1 MWDQPAAVAATI
13 LCMRG
18 EIHMPLEGRRA
29 LVTGASSGIGRAT
42 ALRLGEEGARVAVNY
57 PSEEERADAEAVAAR
72 IDPAGAR
79 AYTVRA
85 DVGVEADVVR
95 MVEECHERFGGL
107 DLLVN
112 NAGIESQAPTLE
124 MSLEVWGHVLRTNL
138 TGPFLCLREA
148 GRLMAA
154 QRQGVIVNIS
164 SVHEFIPWPGY
175 AHYCASKGGLKLL
188 TQTVALEWA
197 PLGIRVVG
205 IAPGAI
211 ATPLNSAVLDD
222 PEALREVEAEIPLGR
237 LGQPEEIAAA
247 VVWVASEE
255 AAYLTGT
262 TLVIDGGMSTYPR
275 FR

>member
-1 MWDQPAAVAATI
+1 
-13 LCMRG
+13 
-18 EIHMPLEGRRA
+18 MPLEGRRA

-57 PSEEERADAEAVAAR
+57 PSEKERADAEAVATR
-72 IDPAGAR
+72 IDPAGER

-95 MVEECHERFGGL
+95 MVEECRERFGGL

-124 MSLEVWGHVLRTNL
+124 MTLEAWEHVLRTNL
-138 TGPFLCLREA
+138 TGAFLCLREA

-197 PLGIRVVG
+197 PLGIRVVA

-222 PEALREVEAEIPLGR
+222 PEALREVEAEIPLRR

-247 VVWVASEE
+247 VVWVAGEE

-262 TLVIDGGMSTYPR
+262 TLVVDGGMSTYPR

>member
-1 MWDQPAAVAATI
+1 
-13 LCMRG
+13 
-18 EIHMPLEGRRA
+18 MPLEGRRA

-57 PSEEERADAEAVAAR
+57 PSEKERADAEAVATR
-72 IDPAGAR
+72 IDPAGER

-95 MVEECHERFGGL
+95 MVEACRERFGGL

-124 MSLEVWGHVLRTNL
+124 MTLEAWEHVLRTNL
-138 TGPFLCLREA
+138 TGAFLCLREA

-197 PLGIRVVG
+197 PLGIRVVA

-222 PEALREVEAEIPLGR
+222 PEALREVEAEIPLRR

-247 VVWVASEE
+247 VGRVAGEE

-262 TLVIDGGMSTYPR
+262 TLVVDGGMSTYPR

>member
-1 MWDQPAAVAATI
+1 
-13 LCMRG
+13 
-18 EIHMPLEGRRA
+18 
-29 LVTGASSGIGRAT
+29 
-42 ALRLGEEGARVAVNY
+42 
-57 PSEEERADAEAVAAR
+57 
-72 IDPAGAR
+72 
-79 AYTVRA
+79 
-85 DVGVEADVVR
+85 
-95 MVEECHERFGGL
+95 
-107 DLLVN
+107 
-112 NAGIESQAPTLE
+112 

-138 TGPFLCLREA
+138 TGAFLCLREA

>member
-1 MWDQPAAVAATI
+1 M
-13 LCMRG
+13 L
-18 EIHMPLEGRRA
+18 LEGRRA
-29 LVTGASSGIGRAT
+29 LVTGGSSGIGRAT

-57 PSEEERADAEAVAAR
+57 RSERERADAEAVAVR

-79 AYTVRA
+79 AYAVRA
-85 DVGVEADVVR
+85 DVRVEAEVVR
-95 MVEECHERFGGL
+95 MVEECRERLGGL

-124 MSLEVWGHVLRTNL
+124 MSLEVWEEVLRTNL
-138 TGPFLCLREA
+138 TGAFLCLREA

-154 QRQGVIVNIS
+154 ERRGVIINIS

-188 TQTVALEWA
+188 TETVAQEWA
-197 PLGIRVVG
+197 PLGIRVLA

-211 ATPLNSAVLDD
+211 ATRINSALLDD

-247 VVWVASEE
+247 VVWAASEE

-262 TLVIDGGMSTYPR
+262 TLVVDGGMSTYPR
-275 FR
+275 FS

>member
-1 MWDQPAAVAATI
+1 MLLDG
-13 LCMRG
+13 C
-18 EIHMPLEGRRA
+18 RA

-57 PSEEERADAEAVAAR
+57 RSKRERADAEAVAVR
-72 IDPAGAR
+72 IDPIGAR
-79 AYTVRA
+79 ACTVQA

-95 MVEECHERFGGL
+95 MVGECRERFGGL

-112 NAGIESQAPTLE
+112 NAGIESRAPTLE
-124 MSLEVWGHVLRTNL
+124 MSLEVWEQILRTNL
-138 TGPFLCLREA
+138 TGAFLCMREA

-154 QRQGVIVNIS
+154 ARRGVIVNIS

-197 PLGIRVVG
+197 PLGIRVLA

-211 ATPLNSAVLDD
+211 ATPINAGTLDD
-222 PEALREVEAEIPLGR
+222 PQTLHRVEAQIPLGR
-237 LGQPEEIAAA
+237 VGRPEEIAAA
-247 VVWVASEE
+247 VVWAASEE

-262 TLVIDGGMSTYPR
+262 TLVIDGGMTTYPP

>member
-1 MWDQPAAVAATI
+1 M
-13 LCMRG
+13 
-18 EIHMPLEGRRA
+18 HMLLEGRRA
-29 LVTGASSGIGRAT
+29 LVTGGSSGIGRAT

-57 PSEEERADAEAVAAR
+57 RSERERPAAEAVAAA
-72 IDPAGAR
+72 IDPSAAR
-79 AYTVRA
+79 AFPVQA

-95 MVEECHERFGGL
+95 MVGECRERLGGL

-124 MSLEVWGHVLRTNL
+124 MSLEVWEQVLRTNL
-138 TGPFLCLREA
+138 TGAFLCIREA

-154 QRQGVIVNIS
+154 ERRGVIVNIS

-188 TQTVALEWA
+188 TETVALEWA
-197 PLGIRVVG
+197 PLGIRVLA

-211 ATPLNSAVLDD
+211 ATPINSTVLDD
-222 PEALREVEAEIPLGR
+222 PAARRQVESEIPLGR
-237 LGQPEEIAAA
+237 FGRPEEIAAA
-247 VVWVASEE
+247 VVWAASEE

-262 TLVIDGGMSTYPR
+262 TLVIDGGMSNYPR

>member
-1 MWDQPAAVAATI
+1 M
-13 LCMRG
+13 L
-18 EIHMPLEGRRA
+18 LEGRRA
-29 LVTGASSGIGRAT
+29 LVTGGSSGIGRAT

-57 PSEEERADAEAVAAR
+57 RSERERPAAEAVAAA
-72 IDPAGAR
+72 IDPSAAR
-79 AYTVRA
+79 AFPVQA

-95 MVEECHERFGGL
+95 MVGECRERLGGL

-124 MSLEVWGHVLRTNL
+124 MSLEVWEQVLRTNL
-138 TGPFLCLREA
+138 TGAFLCIREA

-154 QRQGVIVNIS
+154 ERRGVIVNIS

-188 TQTVALEWA
+188 TETVALEWA
-197 PLGIRVVG
+197 PLGIRVLA

-211 ATPLNSAVLDD
+211 ATPINSTVLDD
-222 PEALREVEAEIPLGR
+222 PAARRQVESEIPLGR
-237 LGQPEEIAAA
+237 FGRPEEIAAA
-247 VVWVASEE
+247 VVWAASEE

-262 TLVIDGGMSTYPR
+262 TLVIDGGMSNYPR

>member
-1 MWDQPAAVAATI
+1 MLLD
-13 LCMRG
+13 
-18 EIHMPLEGRRA
+18 GRRA
-29 LVTGASSGIGRAT
+29 LVTGGASGIGRAT

-57 PSEEERADAEAVAAR
+57 RSERERPAAEAVAAA
-72 IDPAGAR
+72 IDPSAAR
-79 AYTVRA
+79 AFPVQA

-95 MVEECHERFGGL
+95 MVGECRERLGGL

-124 MSLEVWGHVLRTNL
+124 MSLEVWEQVLRTNL
-138 TGPFLCLREA
+138 TGAFLCIREA

-154 QRQGVIVNIS
+154 ERRGVIVNIS

-188 TQTVALEWA
+188 TETVALEWA
-197 PLGIRVVG
+197 PLGIRVLA

-211 ATPLNSAVLDD
+211 ATPINSTVLDD
-222 PEALREVEAEIPLGR
+222 PAARRQVESEIPLGR
-237 LGQPEEIAAA
+237 FGRPEEIAAA
-247 VVWVASEE
+247 VVWAASEE

-262 TLVIDGGMSTYPR
+262 TLVIDGGMSNYPR

>member
-1 MWDQPAAVAATI
+1 MLLD
-13 LCMRG
+13 
-18 EIHMPLEGRRA
+18 GRRA
-29 LVTGASSGIGRAT
+29 LVTGGASGIGRAT

-57 PSEEERADAEAVAAR
+57 PSERERPAAEAVAAT
-72 IDPAGAR
+72 IDPSAAR
-79 AYTVRA
+79 AFAVQA

-95 MVEECHERFGGL
+95 MVGECRERLGGL

-112 NAGIESQAPTLE
+112 NAGIESRAPTLE
-124 MSLEVWGHVLRTNL
+124 MSLQVWERVLRTNL
-138 TGPFLCLREA
+138 TGPFLCMREA
-148 GRLMAA
+148 GRLMANE
-154 QRQGVIVNIS
+154 RRGVIVNIS

-188 TQTVALEWA
+188 TQTVAREWA
-197 PLGIRVVG
+197 PLGIRVVA

-211 ATPLNSAVLDD
+211 ATPINSSVLDD
-222 PEALREVEAEIPLGR
+222 PEALRLVEAEIPLGR
-237 LGQPEEIAAA
+237 IGQPEEIAAA
-247 VVWVASEE
+247 VVWAASEE

>member
-1 MWDQPAAVAATI
+1 M
-13 LCMRG
+13 L
-18 EIHMPLEGRRA
+18 LEGRRA

-57 PSEEERADAEAVAAR
+57 FSARERPDAEAVVAR

-79 AYTVRA
+79 AYAVQA
-85 DVGVEADVVR
+85 DVGAEADVIR
-95 MVEECHERFGGL
+95 MVGECRERLGGL

-112 NAGIESQAPTLE
+112 NAGIVRQAATLE
-124 MSLEVWGHVLRTNL
+124 TPLELWEQTLRTNL
-138 TGPFLCLREA
+138 TGAFLCLREA

-154 QRQGVIVNIS
+154 QGRGVIVTIT

-188 TQTVALEWA
+188 TQTVAREWA
-197 PLGIRVVG
+197 PLGIRVLA

-211 ATPLNSAVLDD
+211 ATAASSAALDD
-222 PEALREVEAEIPLGR
+222 VEGRARVEAEIPLGR
-237 LGQPEEIAAA
+237 YGRPEEIAAA
-247 VVWVASEE
+247 VVWAASDE

-262 TLVIDGGMSTYPR
+262 TLVVDGGMSTYPN
-275 FR
+275 FV